1 MTTPNRKVI
10 YSALQ
15 EDFFKDVLL
24 NQVASKMRENQ
35 NSFSN
40 QKTLSNLNC
49 LKGFD
54 INVCRYLFVKIL
66 S

>member
-10 YSALQ
+10 YSASQ
-15 EDFFKDVLL
+15 ADFFQDVLL

-40 QKTLSNLNC
+40 SKVTDLGKTL
-49 LKGFD
+49 LK
-54 INVCRYLFVKIL
+54 RLKIL
-66 S
+66 